1 MSLAKLRE
9 PRDAMPGKPPKELQC
24 TADSK
29 RTGERCEAWAM
40 TGRDTCYHHGGKSPV
55 AAGSPHYK
63 DGSRSKYRAIFSGDA
78 LEHYAWAR
86 EDPRYLEM
94 REEMAV
100 LDTLFVE
107 ELKRAR
113 VGGGTALW
121 EELGS
126 AWERFKAARPETDA
140 ATAGRC
146 LRRVGELIEEGASR
160 IAAQREALEIVERK
174 RKLSETER
182 RRIVDAER
190 MITEAQAMS
199 FVAVLGG
206 IIRTHVTDQ
215 ETLAA
220 IHADIAKLVHQD
232 LTARTQR
239 RTP

>member
-1 MSLAKLRE
+1 
-9 PRDAMPGKPPKELQC
+9 MPGKPPKELQC

-40 TGRDTCYHHGGKSPV
+40 TGRDVCYHHGGRTPV

-107 ELKRAR
+107 ELKRAK
-113 VGGGTALW
+113 VGEGAALW
-121 EELGS
+121 EELGR

-146 LRRVGELIEEGASR
+146 LRRVGELVEEGASR

-182 RRIVDAER
+182 RRILDAER

-199 FVAVLGG
+199 FVAALVG
-206 IIRTHVTDQ
+206 IMRRHVTDR

-220 IHADIAKLVHQD
+220 IHSDVTNLLRQNIAA
-232 LTARTQR
+232 ARTNAAA
-239 RTP
+239 PEPDA

>member
-1 MSLAKLRE
+1 MSLAKLGS
-9 PRDAMPGKPPKELQC
+9 DAMPGKPPKELQC

-40 TGRDTCYHHGGKSPV
+40 KGRDVCYHHGGRSPI
-55 AAGSPHYK
+55 ASGSPHFK
-63 DGSRSKYRAIFSGDA
+63 DGSRSKYRAIFAGDA
-78 LEHYAWAR
+78 MEHYERAKD
-86 EDPRYLEM
+86 DPRYLEM

-107 ELKRAR
+107 ELKAAR
-113 VGGGTALW
+113 VGEGTALW
-121 EELGS
+121 EELGR
-126 AWERFKAARPETDA
+126 AWALFEAVDPTKNAS
-140 ATAGRC
+140 TAGRA
-146 LRRVGELIEEGASR
+146 LRKVGEIIGEGASR
-160 IAAQREALEIVERK
+160 IAAQREALEILERK

-206 IIRTHVTDQ
+206 IIRTHVTDR

-220 IHADIAKLVHQD
+220 IHSDIAKLVHED
-232 LTARTQR
+232 LAARTQR